1 MDSQGR
7 VTVNS
12 ELRAELGLDNQELH
26 VQPYNLN
33 RIRILSAAMFEELM
47 SDFRAAN
54 PKEDEEQLLA
64 AGMP

>member
-1 MDSQGR
+1 

-26 VQPYNLN
+26 VEPYNLN
-33 RIRILSAAMFEELM
+33 RIRILSAAMFKESM
-47 SDFRAAN
+47 DDFRAAD
-54 PKEDEEQLLA
+54 PKKDKDELLA